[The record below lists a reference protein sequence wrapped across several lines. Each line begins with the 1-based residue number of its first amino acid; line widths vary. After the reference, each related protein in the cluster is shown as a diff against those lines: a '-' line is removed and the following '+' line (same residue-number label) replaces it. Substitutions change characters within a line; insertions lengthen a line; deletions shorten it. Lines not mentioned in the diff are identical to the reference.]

1 MHLLRIAKVG
11 PPEGM
16 QAMTSLAE
24 SRYVSLID
32 RIKAQHTW
40 DLQQGWKTAESNYPP
55 ATEEQL
61 RASEQALG
69 FPLPPLLRTLY
80 AQVANG
86 GFGPDHGIK
95 GALGGFAG
103 DLGTIVEMYLEGMEE
118 VRQGRAQL
126 VDLAAYEPLAYD
138 IDVSSIG
145 YPVVLNKVIE
155 LPERAL
161 PESLLRFY
169 SRGCGIF
176 SHIDLGTGRIF
187 LDAYPDLYYEAH
199 SLEEWFERW
208 LDEAAQ
214 LR

>member
-1 MHLLRIAKVG
+1 
-11 PPEGM
+11 M
-16 QAMTSLAE
+16 QAMTRLAE
-24 SRYVSLID
+24 SQYISLIE
-32 RIKAQHTW
+32 RIKAHHAW
-40 DLQQGWKTAESNYPP
+40 DLQQGWKTAESIYPP

-95 GALGGFAG
+95 GALGGFGG

-118 VRQGRAQL
+118 VRRGRAQV
-126 VDLAAYEPLAYD
+126 VDLATYEQLAYD
-138 IDVSSIG
+138 IDVRTIG
-145 YPVVLNKVIE
+145 YSVVLNKVIE

-161 PESLLRFY
+161 PESLLGFY
-169 SRGCGIF
+169 SHGCGIF
-176 SHIDLGTGRIF
+176 SHIDLGTGRI
-187 LDAYPDLYYEAH
+187 LLEEHPYLYYEAH
-199 SLEEWFERW
+199 SLEEWLERW

-214 LR
+214 RR

>member
-1 MHLLRIAKVG
+1 
-11 PPEGM
+11 
-16 QAMTSLAE
+16 MTSLPE
-24 SRYVSLID
+24 SQYVPFID
-32 RIKAQHTW
+32 HIKTQHAW
-40 DLQQGWKTAESNYPP
+40 DLRHGWKTAGSIHPP

-80 AQVANG
+80 ALVANG

-95 GALGGFAG
+95 GAMGGFGG

-138 IDVSSIG
+138 IDVRNIG
-145 YPVVLNKVIE
+145 YTVVLNKVIE

-161 PESLLRFY
+161 PESLLGFY
-169 SRGCGIF
+169 SHGCGAF
-176 SHIDLGTGRIF
+176 SSIDLGTGRIF
-187 LDAYPDLYYEAH
+187 SDSHPYLYYEAY
-199 SLEEWFERW
+199 SLEEWLERW
-208 LDEAAQ
+208 LDEAEQ
-214 LR
+214 LPALR